1 MTKKGNIFHLIK
13 SLSKSEKRY
22 FKTSLGEKAI
32 NKNYAKLFKIIDRQS
47 EYDEN
52 EIRKVFKDEKFVKQ
66 LHVTKIYLTGL
77 ILKSLRNYHSDKS
90 INSKLNNFLFDIELL
105 FEKELYDLAYY
116 RIKKAEVLALD
127 YERLP
132 YLLEILTWKR
142 KLYKTKGEFI
152 ERGGNELQK
161 RERDA
166 IRKLDV
172 LNNYWDLISNVY
184 DYQTNDKP
192 FKNNPLLRNEK
203 AATTLQ
209 SKVLY
214 YHIHYTTNLMNNN
227 IKAATVSITKLI
239 KLLEKHPGR
248 ITDDPG
254 AYATAL
260 SNKISYLL
268 FNKDYDTIPELIKK
282 VRDIPS
288 IYKLNSKSKFAVG
301 LWIRLFNIEL
311 EMYRDKKEIA
321 RGIVL
326 IMEIQEFITQHKK
339 AVPDEYILLFYYQ
352 FAYIFFLSKDY
363 SKSLVWL
370 NEIMN
375 KNFERL
381 HEDVQSYARI
391 LGLIIHFELNNI
403 IVLRYAVASC
413 RRFLKKKKNLQ
424 EFETLLLR
432 FFSRLSTVRKDE
444 YAELFKNFYKNLFG
458 RKETKVSDDVLDYI
472 DIKSWLESNVG
483 KKQNVG

>member
-22 FKTSLGEKAI
+22 FKTSLGEKAV
-32 NKNYAKLFKIIDRQS
+32 NKNYVKLFNIIDKQT

-77 ILKSLRNYHSDKS
+77 ILKSLRNYHSNKS
-90 INSKLNNFLFDIELL
+90 INSKLNNLLIDIELL
-105 FEKELYDLAYY
+105 FDKELYDLAYH
-116 RIKKAEVLALD
+116 RIKKAEELALD

-132 YLLEILTWKR
+132 YLLEILSWKR
-142 KLYKTKGEFI
+142 KLYKAKGEFI
-152 ERGGNELQK
+152 ESEGNELLNK
-161 RERDA
+161 ESDA
-166 IRKLDV
+166 VRKLDV
-172 LNNYWDLISNVY
+172 LNNYWDLISKIY
-184 DYQTNDKP
+184 DYQINDKP
-192 FKNNPLLRNEK
+192 FKNNPLLKNER

-209 SKVLY
+209 AKILY
-214 YHIHYTTNLMNNN
+214 YHILYTTNLMNNN
-227 IKAATVSITKLI
+227 SKAATGSLTKLI
-239 KLLEKHPGR
+239 ELLEKHPDR

-254 AYATAL
+254 SYATAL

-268 FNKDYDTIPELIKK
+268 FYKDWDKIPELIKK

-288 IYKLNSKSKFAVG
+288 TYKLNSKSKFAVG

-326 IMEIQEFITQHKK
+326 IQEIQEFIEQHKK
-339 AVPDEYILLFYYQ
+339 AVPDEYLLFFYYQ
-352 FAYIFFLSKDY
+352 FAYIFFLNNDY

-375 KNFERL
+375 KNFGRL

-403 IVLRYAVASC
+403 IVLRYAVTSC
-413 RRFLKKKKNLQ
+413 RRFLKKKKNLL

-432 FFSRLSTVRKDE
+432 FFSRLSLVRKDE
-444 YAELFKNFYKNLFG
+444 YPQLFKNFYNNLFG
-458 RKETKVSDDVLDYI
+458 GKEIKVSDNVLDYI
-472 DIKSWLESNVG
+472 DIKSWLESNIHH
-483 KKQNVG
+483 KQID